1 MTSIEELKQKL
12 NIEIGDRDINPGM
25 CKPMKNRYYNINN
38 IMLVV
43 EFKNNK
49 YAVFSNDIRTR
60 ELLSERVWCI
70 DHGYAR
76 NGTVGYF
83 QCNYLNYAEG
93 LVADHINML
102 RYDNRAGN
110 LRVVTHQMNMRN
122 KTKPKNKTTPK
133 QGVRYNNKGNFDYW
147 VASISGIEGN
157 YIQKHFSIKQL
168 GYEQAKQQAIIW
180 RLEKEREFGYTGE

>member
-12 NIEIGDRDINPGM
+12 NIEVGDRDINPGM

-70 DHGYAR
+70 NTYGYVFNCR
-76 NGTVGYF
+76 VNCF
-83 QCNYLNYAEG
+83 HQNYLNYEQG
-93 LVADHINML
+93 LVCDHKNRC
-102 RYDNRAGN
+102 RYDNRQGN
-110 LRVVTHQMNMRN
+110 LRIITPRQNLRN
-122 KTKPKNKTTPK
+122 ITKQTNNTSGKN
-133 QGVRYNNKGNFDYW
+133 GVNFNIGNQAWCAFINNNNNVKLTK
-147 VASISGIEGN
+147 S
-157 YIQKHFSIKQL
+157 FSINRY
-168 GYEQAKQQAIIW
+168 GDAEAKQMALDQ
-180 RLEKEREFGYTGE
+180 RLAWEEEFEYDGE